1 MQDITFRKTPRGIIA
16 IATSDGLRSKPCKNK
31 RQAEISLHKKIA
43 EAELSDAGRLHAGF
57 SMLETSEDHAETWD
71 SNWTL

>member
-1 MQDITFRKTPRGIIA
+1 MQNITFRKTSRGY
-16 IATSDGLRSKPCKNK
+16 IATSDGLRSKPSKTK
-31 RQAEISLHKKIA
+31 KQAEISLYKKLA

-71 SNWTL
+71 ANWTL